1 MANTITGTVETVSQL
16 IEIPTQSGKSF
27 SKREL
32 TLNCTTYNSQTG
44 EPMENFVKIEFSND
58 KASLLD
64 SVQPGQR
71 IVVSFTLNGRKYQ
84 KRDGTIDYFT
94 SIRGYKIE
102 QPQTRVTTQPGD
114 YKPQQAPPQPVYM
127 QQGYPQQA
135 PQQPYQTYYP
145 NQEPPVYPPQP
156 ELPF

>member
-44 EPMENFVKIEFSND
+44 EPMENYVKIEFNSD

-84 KRDGTIDYFT
+84 KRDGTIDCFT

-102 QPQTRVTTQPGD
+102 QPRTKVNTQPGE
-114 YKPQQAPPQPVYM
+114 YKPQQAPPQPVYA
-127 QQGYPQQA
+127 A
-135 PQQPYQTYYP
+135 PQQQSYQQPYPTYYP
-145 NQEPPVYPPQP
+145 NQQEPPQYPPQS

>member
-16 IEIPTQSGKSF
+16 IEIPTQNGKTF

-44 EPMENFVKIEFSND
+44 EPMENYVKIEFNSD

-84 KRDGTIDYFT
+84 KRDGTIDCFT

-102 QPQTRVTTQPGD
+102 QPQTRITTQPGE
-114 YKPQQAPPQPVYM
+114 YKPQQAPPQPVYT
-127 QQGYPQQA
+127 QPYPQQA

-145 NQEPPVYPPQP
+145 NQEPPAYPPQP

>member
-44 EPMENFVKIEFSND
+44 EPMENYVKIEFNSD

-84 KRDGTIDYFT
+84 KRDGTIDCFT

-102 QPQTRVTTQPGD
+102 EPQKKVKTQPGE
-114 YKPQQAPPQPVYM
+114 YKPQQAPPQPVYA
-127 QQGYPQQA
+127 A
-135 PQQPYQTYYP
+135 PQQQSYQQPYPTYYP
-145 NQEPPVYPPQP
+145 NQQEPPQYPPQS

>member
-84 KRDGTIDYFT
+84 KRDGTIDCFT

-114 YKPQQAPPQPVYM
+114 YKPQQAPPQPVYA
-127 QQGYPQQA
+127 QQA

-145 NQEPPVYPPQP
+145 NQEPPVYPPQS

>member
-16 IEIPTQSGKSF
+16 IEIPTQNGKSF

-44 EPMENFVKIEFSND
+44 EPMENYVKVEFNSD

-84 KRDGTIDYFT
+84 KRDGTIDCFT

-102 QPQTRVTTQPGD
+102 QPQTRVTTQPGE
-114 YKPQQAPPQPVYM
+114 YKPQQAPPQPVY
-127 QQGYPQQA
+127 PQQA
-135 PQQPYQTYYP
+135 PQQPYPTYYP

>member
-16 IEIPTQSGKSF
+16 MEIPTQNGKSF

-44 EPMENFVKIEFSND
+44 EPMENYVKIEFNSD

-84 KRDGTIDYFT
+84 KRDGTIDCFT

-102 QPQTRVTTQPGD
+102 EPQKKVKTQPGE
-114 YKPQQAPPQPVYM
+114 YKPQQAPPQPVYP
-127 QQGYPQQA
+127 QPYPQQA
-135 PQQPYQTYYP
+135 PQQPYPTYYP

>member
-16 IEIPTQSGKSF
+16 MEIPTQNGKTF

-44 EPMENFVKIEFSND
+44 EPMENYVKIEFNSD

-84 KRDGTIDYFT
+84 KRDGTIDCFT

-102 QPQTRVTTQPGD
+102 QPQTRVTTQPGE
-114 YKPQQAPPQPVYM
+114 YKPQQAPPQPVYT
-127 QQGYPQQA
+127 QPGYPQQA

-145 NQEPPVYPPQP
+145 NQEPPAYPPQP